1 MSFMSDASMDFQPW
15 IDEPSNMNPSSRKSS
30 STWSAIT
37 VTCCS
42 LPRGSVNR
50 ISTYSISSSLI
61 CLRSASVLM
70 RWSLSLIG
78 SFVFRSVSERV
89 RTGLAGA
96 DADGVLDGADE
107 NLAVADL
114 VGAGGVHDG
123 LDRALDLVVI
133 DDHVDLDL
141 GQEVDDVFRPAI
153 QFSVPLLAA
162 EALDLDHREPLDAG
176 FLQGFL
182 HLVEL
187 EWLDDRLD
195 LFHGKRA
202 SLTVFRPRSDHFRRR
217 PTIG

>member
-1 MSFMSDASMDFQPW
+1 MSDASMDFQPW

-42 LPRGSVNR
+42 LPRGSVKR

-70 RWSLSLIG
+70 RWSLSLM
-78 SFVFRSVSERV
+78 SALLLVFGCEGGSERV

-96 DADGVLDGADE
+96 DADGVLDRADE
-107 NLAVADL
+107 YLAVADL
-114 VGAGGVHDG
+114 VGAGCVHDR
-123 LDRALDLVVI
+123 LDRAFDLIVV
-133 DDHVDLDL
+133 DDDVDLDL
-141 GQEVDDVFRPAI
+141 GQEVHDVFRPAI
-153 QFSVPLLAA
+153 EFGMPFLAA
-162 EALDLDHREPLDAG
+162 ESLDLDHREALDTG

-195 LFHGKRA
+195 LFHAKE
-202 SLTVFRPRSDHFRRR
+202 P
-217 PTIG
+217 P